1 MCIVYFRAVL
11 LAISLYLVTLSDQSI
26 TVASERLDLPLPL
39 PEIHGLCCGLLCS
52 MSSTAAK
59 TRWFTELLDAAELK
73 SDAVASKASELKVL
87 DEWFSETLE
96 SLNDA
101 ELEFAPA
108 MPDESLPVATRIRAL
123 GDFCSGFTYGL
134 GIALSQRGQ
143 KPIPADTLEI
153 IEDFQAIESAD
164 LEEVSSQSASQHNL
178 PSNSKNGSESE
189 DVQDLGAADEGEQQE
204 VMYNELLEYVRVGVL
219 LVLEEL
225 RPVTNVTQV
234 KPS

>member
-1 MCIVYFRAVL
+1 M
-11 LAISLYLVTLSDQSI
+11 LAISLYIVTLSDQSI
-26 TVASERLDLPLPL
+26 NVALERLDLPLPL

-59 TRWFTELLDAAELK
+59 TRWFTELLDAAALK

-87 DEWFSETLE
+87 DEWFSETLA

-108 MPDESLPVATRIRAL
+108 MPDDSLPVASRIRAL
-123 GDFCSGFTYGL
+123 GEFCGGFTYGL

-164 LEEVSSQSASQHNL
+164 SEENGVQQGSLDARQRDFPLASTD
-178 PSNSKNGSESE
+178 GSESE
-189 DVQDLGAADEGEQQE
+189 DGQVVGAIDEGEQQE